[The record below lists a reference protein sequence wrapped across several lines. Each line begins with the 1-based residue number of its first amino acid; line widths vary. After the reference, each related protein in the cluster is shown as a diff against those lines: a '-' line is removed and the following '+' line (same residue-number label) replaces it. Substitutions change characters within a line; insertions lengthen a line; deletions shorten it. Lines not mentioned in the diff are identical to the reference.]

1 MAIELHSRI
10 MRGDA
15 DRRAH
20 VREIKRLTQDLAKR
34 DSEKETLSVE
44 VQEASERVS
53 RLEQENEAL
62 GIECFRQ
69 FGKLDR
75 RCKVSRLPL
84 RGKKISMSLVK
95 EQSCVI
101 SVSQALEDQCQRLSG
116 EVIELIGKLELS
128 QVEKNMFWA

>member
-1 MAIELHSRI
+1 MEKASTTAVANHVAYSSFKVNFVAIELHSRI

-95 EQSCVI
+95 EQSREEYV
-101 SVSQALEDQCQRLSG
+101 LG
-116 EVIELIGKLELS
+116 LI
-128 QVEKNMFWA
+128 N